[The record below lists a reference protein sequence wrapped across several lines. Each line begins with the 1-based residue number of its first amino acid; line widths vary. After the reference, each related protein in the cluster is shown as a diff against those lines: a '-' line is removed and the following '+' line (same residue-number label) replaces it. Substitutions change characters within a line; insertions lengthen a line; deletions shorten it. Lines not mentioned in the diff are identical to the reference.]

1 MISIY
6 FQLYPIFCFRYSDP
20 YTLVNRIQDL
30 VKVLIATAATLPV
43 PDISAAP
50 SDTNQNNKPNDPA
63 KENGETNEQRG
74 NENGKTER
82 SAAAA
87 DSSTAS
93 ASERLQPG
101 ATELSKLLGSSTS
114 SADLTQT
121 PLYLVPLKEAER
133 TQQQAAAVTAAVN
146 AFQHHS
152 QQQQQQ
158 QLQQQLQQQQQQPM
172 YLSSQVSSQGCS
184 RVFIIKGLCSV

>member
-1 MISIY
+1 MLIY
-6 FQLYPIFCFRYSDP
+6 VHFFLVFGFRYSDP

-43 PDISAAP
+43 PDISTAP
-50 SDTNQNNKPNDPA
+50 SDTQLNSKPNDPS
-63 KENGETNEQRG
+63 KESGETKEQIG
-74 NENGKTER
+74 NENGKAER
-82 SAAAA
+82 SAATA

-93 ASERLQPG
+93 ASAGPQPG

-114 SADLTQT
+114 SADLTPT

-158 QLQQQLQQQQQQPM
+158 QQLQQQLQQQQQPM